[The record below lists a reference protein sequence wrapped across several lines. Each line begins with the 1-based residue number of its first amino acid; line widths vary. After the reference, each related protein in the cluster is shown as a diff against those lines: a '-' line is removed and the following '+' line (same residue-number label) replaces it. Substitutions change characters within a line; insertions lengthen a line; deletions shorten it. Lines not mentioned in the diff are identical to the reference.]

1 MIHLEKTKRI
11 QEVHF
16 LTTIF
21 CICVVL
27 IHLTADPVTKLQVG
41 SYQHTFFYIW
51 NKCMTFVVPG
61 FIFLSGIKLGS
72 SYRNKKFNFID
83 FFKKRFLK
91 IIVPYSIWYLLYYL
105 LFRSL
110 GFIENLNIN
119 QHIVS
124 YVMGTMVSPFYFIT
138 IIFQFYI
145 LFFIFLWLFKSFSN
159 ELVLFFTIMFGLGF
173 LEFYD
178 FKYIDRFFLTYIIY
192 FIIGMYAAFNYD
204 KFKTFIFKY
213 KYLIFLLTFFITVNN
228 IYFSYTSRYLKGI
241 FTHYRVKEC
250 IFSVCWILL
259 LFLISNIIL
268 KYKDTFIDRIFK
280 SIDGA
285 SYYIFLSHCFVIYIC
300 ADVWYKLGYYS
311 IIGKF
316 LFSSIIV
323 FTVVFSLC
331 ILYNSILKDFFKNH
345 LSTKEEGGM

>member
-124 YVMGTMVSPFYFIT
+124 YLMGTMVSPFYFIT
-138 IIFQFYI
+138 IINNCLY
-145 LFFIFLWLFKSFSN
+145 SAGFSH
-159 ELVLFFTIMFGLGF
+159 LVLF
-173 LEFYD
+173 
-178 FKYIDRFFLTYIIY
+178 
-192 FIIGMYAAFNYD
+192 
-204 KFKTFIFKY
+204 
-213 KYLIFLLTFFITVNN
+213 
-228 IYFSYTSRYLKGI
+228 
-241 FTHYRVKEC
+241 
-250 IFSVCWILL
+250 LL
-259 LFLISNIIL
+259 LFQFF
-268 KYKDTFIDRIFK
+268 YKDGLYPSVFYLFHMNTQALRLHIE
-280 SIDGA
+280 S
-285 SYYIFLSHCFVIYIC
+285 C
-300 ADVWYKLGYYS
+300 AVRRNG
-311 IIGKF
+311 
-316 LFSSIIV
+316 V
-323 FTVVFSLC
+323 
-331 ILYNSILKDFFKNH
+331 
-345 LSTKEEGGM
+345 EAA